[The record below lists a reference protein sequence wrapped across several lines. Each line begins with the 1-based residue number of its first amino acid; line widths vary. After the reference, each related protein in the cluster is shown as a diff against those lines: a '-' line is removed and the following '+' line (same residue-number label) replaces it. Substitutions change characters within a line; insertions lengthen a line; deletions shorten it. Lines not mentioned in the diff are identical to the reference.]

1 LAPLAEQL
9 GLRFEAKVY
18 MTIAALV
25 KPRRRAPR
33 SELARLKARGI
44 VEAGFGLTQADFLA
58 FERDARP
65 TEIGELLGAAGT
77 TTRAPTAR

>member
-1 LAPLAEQL
+1 MAPLAEQL

-44 VEAGFGLTQADFLA
+44 VEAGFGLTQADFA